1 MTPTKAKRAKPTKAG
16 RATKA
21 SRATTASKATKASKA
36 AGASKGRRGKSTGA
50 KGTGSKAVAA
60 RKSAAS
66 RARANGAPER
76 PYGYLADPPDIE
88 RRKSPIS
95 GWGVF
100 TLEAIAKNKRI
111 VHYAGERITSQES
124 TPREER
130 YLAKGHIWC
139 FKLHNRAVID
149 AAVGGNV
156 ARFINHACKPNC
168 YTEIKDGTIWI
179 RAGRSIRKGEEL
191 TYNYWTEGAAEI
203 PCRCRPDCQG
213 ML

>member
-1 MTPTKAKRAKPTKAG
+1 LKGQAKRTKRTTQPAAGTTRTARRTTKRTKAA
-16 RATKA
+16 
-21 SRATTASKATKASKA
+21 
-36 AGASKGRRGKSTGA
+36 
-50 KGTGSKAVAA
+50 AA
-60 RKSAAS
+60 RKTAARTS
-66 RARANGAPER
+66 GVGAKKKASVQRRAVASSSNGAGEL
-76 PYGYLADPPDIE
+76 PYGYLPDPPAIE

-100 TLEAIAKNKRI
+100 TLQAIPKNKRI
-111 VHYAGERITSQES
+111 IHYAGERISSQES

-168 YTEIKDGTIWI
+168 YTEIKDGVIWI

-203 PCRCRPDCQG
+203 PCRCRPGCQG